1 MRRLPGAFRPATRAT
16 PAAARA
22 TWMMSLSQSFPRV
35 SPTPRALAMSDP
47 MRAATMPIAMVS
59 QIEMS

>member
-1 MRRLPGAFRPATRAT
+1 
-16 PAAARA
+16 
-22 TWMMSLSQSFPRV
+22 MMSLIQSIPRV